1 MAGLLDG
8 IRVVETGV
16 LMGVDNLGR
25 LLGDEGADVVKVE
38 SPQVGDYLRD
48 IIIRFAPGWSVFH
61 LTLSRPTLGVVIGP
75 LHAAFGVAA
84 ALARRAR
91 TGEGCYLD
99 VSCADAVLAAG
110 WLDAL
115 PALNPELIDPEGP
128 QPGPM
133 DSAKY
138 QHYATED
145 GKFVLFCAIEAKFWD
160 HFCRAV
166 DREDLL

>member
-1 MAGLLDG
+1 MMDELGGSTPELEVVDG
-8 IRVVETGV
+8 TVRVV
-16 LMGVDNLGR
+16 
-25 LLGDEGADVVKVE
+25 
-38 SPQVGDYLRD
+38 
-48 IIIRFAPGWSVFH
+48 PGTAS
-61 LTLSRPTLGVVIGP
+61 PTLGVVIGP

-115 PALNPELIDPEGP
+115 PALNPELVDPDGP

-133 DSAKY
+133 EFFTFGCSP
-138 QHYATED
+138 
-145 GKFVLFCAIEAKFWD
+145 
-160 HFCRAV
+160 
-166 DREDLL
+166 